1 MRTRV
6 LYLSHD
12 KGDPLLAQAE
22 DYLRRAGREL
32 DAELVH
38 LKPGKR
44 TKGADD
50 AKIQQAE
57 GELLLSASE
66 GCTRIALDAAGR
78 KYTSEDFSK
87 TLDAMR
93 GRGKPLAF
101 LIGGATGLSDEVR
114 SQADAL
120 WSLSPLTF
128 PHRLAVCVLCEQ
140 LYRAM
145 EIRRGGPYHK

>member
-44 TKGADD
+44 TKSADD

-78 KYTSEDFSK
+78 QYTSEQFSK
-87 TLDAMR
+87 TLDTMR

-101 LIGGATGLSDEVR
+101 LIGGATGLSEEVR
-114 SQADAL
+114 GQADAL

-145 EIRRGGPYHK
+145 EIRRGAPYHK